1 MDVRIA
7 RLTAAAVVVA
17 ALALPAMAA
26 AADPDP
32 VGTPPA
38 VIDWQVHLDHMRS
51 MDGTPGDHVAA
62 CAEVHGSMGGM
73 FGPNGSMVEMMG
85 EGMMR

>member
-1 MDVRIA
+1 MNVRIV
-7 RLTAAAVVVA
+7 RLTAAALVLA

-32 VGTPPA
+32 LGPPPA

-51 MDGTPGDHVAA
+51 MDGTLGDHFAA
-62 CAEVHGSMGGM
+62 CAAVHGSMSGM

-85 EGMMR
+85 GGMMR

>member
-62 CAEVHGSMGGM
+62 CAVVHGSMGGM

>member
-1 MDVRIA
+1 MNVRVA
-7 RLTAAAVVVA
+7 RLTAAAVAAA

-32 VGTPPA
+32 LGPPPA

-51 MDGTPGDHVAA
+51 MDGAPGDHVAA

-73 FGPNGSMVEMMG
+73 LGPSGSMVEMMG
-85 EGMMR
+85 GGMMR